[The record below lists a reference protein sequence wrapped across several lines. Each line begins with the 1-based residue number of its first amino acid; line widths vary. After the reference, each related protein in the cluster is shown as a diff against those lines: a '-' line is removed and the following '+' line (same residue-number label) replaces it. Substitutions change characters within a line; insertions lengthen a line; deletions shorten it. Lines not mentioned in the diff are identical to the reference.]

1 MAQPIDPALEPA
13 LVAAAHQSRAWP
25 FEEARRLI
33 KRLDGVKGAAN
44 KTVIFET
51 GYGPSGLPHI
61 GTFGEVART
70 TMVRHAFDVLTEGRR
85 KTRLICFSDDM
96 DGLRKVPDNVPNREM
111 LAAHLGK
118 PLSAIPDPFSN
129 EFPSFAAHN
138 NARLRRFLDRF
149 GFEYEF
155 LSATECYKAGQFDAT
170 LMKMLQVY
178 DKVMD
183 IILPTL
189 GPERRATY
197 SPFLPVSPTSGRVLQ
212 VPMVERDAKRGT
224 IVYVDPETGKK
235 VETPITGGRVKC
247 QWKADW
253 AMRWAALGVDYEM
266 CGKDLIDSVTLSSKI
281 CRALGEAPPENFIYE
296 LFLDEEGGKIS
307 KSKGNGLTVDAWLTY
322 ASPES
327 LSLFMYQK
335 PKAAKKLFFD
345 VIPKTVDEYL
355 TYLAKYP
362 QEEPKAKLE
371 NPIWHIHAGKPPH
384 AELPISFAL
393 LLNLVSVSNAEDK
406 ATLWGF
412 IRKYAAGATPE
423 EHPVLDHLVGYALA
437 YYRDFVMPAKTYRLP
452 TEHEHKALS
461 DLATELGK
469 VAPGAGGEE
478 LQNIVYAVGKAH
490 AFEPLRAWFS
500 ALYEVLLGQSQGP
513 RFGGFIELYGVDN
526 TRLLIERALKGELV
540 GKA

>member
-1 MAQPIDPALEPA
+1 MAQSPDLALDPAL
-13 LVAAAHQSRAWP
+13 AAAQQSRAWP

-33 KRLDGVKGAAN
+33 KRLDALPGGNN

-70 TMVRHAFDVLTEGRR
+70 SMVRHAFEVLTEGRR

-111 LAAHLGK
+111 LAAHIGK
-118 PLSAIPDPFSN
+118 PLSSVPDPFSN
-129 EFPSFAAHN
+129 EYPSFAAHN

-155 LSATECYKAGQFDAT
+155 LSATECYKAGMFDAT
-170 LMKMLQVY
+170 LLRMLQAY
-178 DKVMD
+178 GKVMD
-183 IILPTL
+183 IIQPTL

-212 VPMVERDAKRGT
+212 VPMVEQDALKGT
-224 IVYVDPETGKK
+224 IVYVDPETGRR
-235 VETPITGGRVKC
+235 VETSVTGGAVKC

-253 AMRWAALGVDYEM
+253 AMRWSALGVDYEM

-281 CRALGEAPPENFIYE
+281 CRALGGTPPENFIYE
-296 LFLDEEGGKIS
+296 LFLDEAGGKIS
-307 KSKGNGLTVDAWLTY
+307 KSKGNGLTVDEWLTY

-355 TYLAKYP
+355 AYLAKYP
-362 QEEPKAKLE
+362 SEEPKAKLE
-371 NPIWHIHAGKPPH
+371 NPIWHIHAGAPPH
-384 AELPISFAL
+384 ADLPISFAL
-393 LLNLVSVSNAEDK
+393 LLNLVSVSNAEDT

-437 YYRDFVMPAKTYRLP
+437 YYHDFVKPAKTYRAP
-452 TEHEHKALS
+452 TEHERKAL
-461 DLATELGK
+461 DALAAELGK
-469 VAPGAGGEE
+469 VAPGVSGEE

-490 AFEPLRAWFS
+490 GFEPLRAWFS
-500 ALYEVLLGQSQGP
+500 ALYEVLLGQAQGP
-513 RFGGFIELYGVDN
+513 RFGGFIELYGVEE
-526 TRLLIERALKGELV
+526 TRKLIQRAVRGELV
-540 GKA
+540 G